1 MHFAEGLCFVKD
13 PVRFV
18 ACVFC
23 GYVCFGMGVAA
34 GVGLMGWGVFVCVCE
49 CFWREA
55 PGLFF
60 EIQYLCCAE
69 NRSHRMWKIN
79 P

>member
-23 GYVCFGMGVAA
+23 GSVCFGMGVAA
-34 GVGLMGWGVFVCVCE
+34 GVGLMGWGVLVCVNVFGAE
-49 CFWREA
+49 RQD
-55 PGLFF
+55 FF
-60 EIQYLCCAE
+60 F
-69 NRSHRMWKIN
+69 
-79 P
+79 